1 MNGGWSS
8 LLVPQTQ
15 VQDPSL
21 ASMGDGK
28 EERREREEEEERG
41 REREGEDISTV
52 ASLLPAPRRIP
63 LSPSPREAP
72 SQTSQVGGQRRNSHR
87 HLGAHQEE
95 SRERRKEAWREGAR
109 EGGRREGGGEREERG
124 RDGGE
129 TFEQRTEELG
139 LARGAEKGRPD
150 KGVRR
155 HLGVG
160 RGARWSNRPA

>member
-1 MNGGWSS
+1 MIKSAGAS
-8 LLVPQTQ
+8 
-15 VQDPSL
+15 DPSPGSL
-21 ASMGDGK
+21 FGRMRDGK
-28 EERREREEEEERG
+28 EKRRGKEEEEDRD
-41 REREGEDISTV
+41 REKEGEGTSTA
-52 ASLLPAPRRIP
+52 ASPLPAPRCIP
-63 LSPSPREAP
+63 LSLGLREAP
-72 SQTSQVGGQRRNSHR
+72 SQANQVGGQRRNSHR

-150 KGVRR
+150 KGVWR
-155 HLGVG
+155 HLGVVQ
-160 RGARWSNRPA
+160 GARWSNRLA